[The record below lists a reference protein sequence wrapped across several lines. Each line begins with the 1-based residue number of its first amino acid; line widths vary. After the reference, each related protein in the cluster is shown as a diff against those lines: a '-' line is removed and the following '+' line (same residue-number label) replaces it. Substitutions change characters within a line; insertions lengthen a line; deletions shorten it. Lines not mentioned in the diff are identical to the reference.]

1 MAEAVP
7 LSPQKDDTA
16 GSPLPSPSNP
26 DIETETEPQPPQSSN
41 IEDTDDKP
49 NDTPQ
54 ENNDTTN
61 NDHVDMDLEDGNTT
75 NDNEED
81 EDEPNTEIKPSITM
95 ILDQEELP
103 QTHNR
108 EQQFSTNK
116 ILDIAKQLDTDKKPQ
131 NDDNEEKEQKQ
142 TQKQIQIKVEHGH
155 TSKQGIRP
163 SMEDQVVV
171 EASFIVTGS
180 KCTSGNLSIYG
191 VFDGHGGSQC
201 AEFCAANLKEILK
214 KYLLITDN
222 VSDAFNLC
230 IAELD
235 TKAIEHAKDASG
247 STACMILIDNTTYD
261 LWCCNVGDSRSVL
274 INSSY
279 TTVKQL
285 SVEHKPDYPLEK
297 QRIEQA
303 NGWVTFGR
311 VCGILAVSRSL
322 GDKDFKYEIENLVIS
337 TPDIT
342 HHKLTFNEDKF
353 VIVACDGLYDVFTNE
368 QCMQWLEKNSNDS
381 ISMQDLTD
389 KLCHTSI
396 YDRKTKDNVSI
407 IIVKIDHHEVEVDIT
422 STETDND
429 GQEAMIM
436 DEIKDEKF
444 YNSTSSNGSGQSAL
458 SPHDINDSLQSQLSN
473 GSNMSQGD
481 GNNNVTSVQPQ
492 TQPKKHKFHVVMASD
507 DGLTD
512 NLNETDI
519 SNMTI
524 DETEDGDDV
533 ESK

>member
-7 LSPQKDDTA
+7 LSPQKDE

-26 DIETETEPQPPQSSN
+26 DIETTETEQAQQSLISIN
-41 IEDTDDKP
+41 DTDDKCNITEP
-49 NDTPQ
+49 QQ
-54 ENNDTTN
+54 ENNNDTN
-61 NDHVDMDLEDGNTT
+61 NIEDKA
-75 NDNEED
+75 NDNNNNEIQND
-81 EDEPNTEIKPSITM
+81 EDDHDTIIKPSISM
-95 ILDQEELP
+95 ILDTEPIPDAHMREP
-103 QTHNR
+103 QM
-108 EQQFSTNK
+108 STTK
-116 ILDIAKQLDTDKKPQ
+116 ILNIAKQLDNDKKPQ
-131 NDDNEEKEQKQ
+131 SDDNDDNEEKEPQKN
-142 TQKQIQIKVEHGH
+142 TEKQIQIKVEHGH

-163 SMEDQVVV
+163 SMEDQVIV
-171 EASFIVTGS
+171 ESTFIITGS

-201 AEFCAANLKEILK
+201 AEFCAANLLEILK
-214 KYLLITDN
+214 KFLLITDN
-222 VSDAFNLC
+222 VSDAFNLA

-247 STACMILIDNTTYD
+247 STACIILIDNNRYD
-261 LWCCNVGDSRSVL
+261 LYCCNVGDSRSVL
-274 INSSY
+274 VNASY

-342 HHKLTFNEDKF
+342 HHKLTLNEDKYI
-353 VIVACDGLYDVFTNE
+353 IVACDGLYDVFTNE
-368 QCMQWLEKNSNDS
+368 QCMEWLSGNINEDM
-381 ISMQDLTD
+381 SMQDVTD

-407 IIVKIDHHEVEVDIT
+407 IIIKIDSHEVEVDI
-422 STETDND
+422 STENDND

-444 YNSTSSNGSGQSAL
+444 YNSTSSNGSGASAL
-458 SPHDINDSLQSQLSN
+458 SPHDMNDSLQSQLSN

-481 GNNNVTSVQPQ
+481 NSNGVPP
-492 TQPKKHKFHVVMASD
+492 PKKHKFHVVMASD

-512 NLNETDI
+512 NLNESDI
-519 SNMTI
+519 NNINI
-524 DETEDGDDV
+524 DEDGDDV